1 MFPGKH
7 CKQILISGS
16 ASGGTQTK
24 AVDDNRLPSDFLAL
38 CVIYST
44 DMDRTPTYEYL
55 VRKTDI
61 TPGFQAERNLKVL
74 YSFSIATII
83 PQTLWLKKTRIFLS
97 CSPGCQN
104 FTISFTGLKSRCQ
117 KGFFLLEALGWIFH
131 LVSEFNQL
139 LYFSSPEFLFGYF
152 L

>member
-1 MFPGKH
+1 MFPRKH

-24 AVDDNRLPSDFLAL
+24 PVDDNRLPLDFLVL
-38 CVIYST
+38 CVIYFT

-61 TPGFQAERNLKVL
+61 TPEFQAERNLKVL

-83 PQTLWLKKTRIFLS
+83 LQTLWLKKTQFFFVLQSWMSKLYHQFYWAKVKVSEGIFPS
-97 CSPGCQN
+97 GGSRVN
-104 FTISFTGLKSRCQ
+104 ISFS
-117 KGFFLLEALGWIFH
+117 W
-131 LVSEFNQL
+131 
-139 LYFSSPEFLFGYF
+139 
-152 L
+152 